1 MSPEHAVQLWW
12 QYMEPK
18 KNQGYRLVS
27 PATTNSPAGLEW
39 QKQFFAQCSG
49 CTVRSFKANN
59 YTHELT
65 IIVTDSRRW
74 YSRLLYRPSNYYR
87 CR

>member
-49 CTVRSFKANN
+49 CTVRSF
-59 YTHELT
+59 
-65 IIVTDSRRW
+65 
-74 YSRLLYRPSNYYR
+74 
-87 CR
+87 

>member
-49 CTVRSFKANN
+49 CTVRSF
-59 YTHELT
+59 LT
-65 IIVTDSRRW
+65 S
-74 YSRLLYRPSNYYR
+74 Y
-87 CR
+87 